1 MNHRIVDRGHRDA
14 DRIVPFS
21 CPLGTVASSL
31 RAWLM
36 KISVLVEE
44 VRGAN
49 AVNAGIVGIVGIV
62 DTTAIRERQAQRARP
77 A

>member
-1 MNHRIVDRGHRDA
+1 
-14 DRIVPFS
+14 
-21 CPLGTVASSL
+21 
-31 RAWLM
+31 M